1 MSSSNRTISWKPP
14 SHSGDGRVV
23 DMIQVWTGIA
33 TKFWTLPGP
42 GVSLKSCGVVWC
54 ETRHR
59 QSCGVE
65 KRTDGPFFSFI
76 TGRLFA
82 EATRFRLETKWPA
95 GKTRTNGEVG
105 FTRTAKKKN
114 VGVFWSKC
122 NTNKR
127 IAQHFCFILGFR
139 KGSLKLFF
147 KWLLEVGMRPV
158 QNALMNF

>member
-1 MSSSNRTISWKPP
+1 VSSSNRTISWKPP
-14 SHSGDGRVV
+14 SHGGDGRVV
-23 DMIQVWTGIA
+23 DMIQVWTGLA

-65 KRTDGPFFSFI
+65 KRTDGPFFLIYYRQTICRGHTVSFGNEVA
-76 TGRLFA
+76 GREDQNERRGGGYQNGKKIRWSLLEQMQHEQENCSTLF
-82 EATRFRLETKWPA
+82 
-95 GKTRTNGEVG
+95 
-105 FTRTAKKKN
+105 
-114 VGVFWSKC
+114 
-122 NTNKR
+122 
-127 IAQHFCFILGFR
+127 FILGFR

-147 KWLLEVGMRPV
+147 KWLLEAGMRPV

>member
-14 SHSGDGRVV
+14 SHGGDGRVV
-23 DMIQVWTGIA
+23 DMIQVWTGLA

-65 KRTDGPFFSFI
+65 KRTDGPFSHLLQADYLQRPHGFVWKRS
-76 TGRLFA
+76 GRPGRP
-82 EATRFRLETKWPA
+82 E
-95 GKTRTNGEVG
+95 
-105 FTRTAKKKN
+105 RTARWGLPERQKKKN
-114 VGVFWSKC
+114 VGAFWSKC

-147 KWLLEVGMRPV
+147 KWLLEAGMRPV